1 MTGTRRTTIRALR
14 VMVTA
19 ARRALAGLLLLALL
33 VLGAS
38 CAPQTTTSSKPAA
51 TDEIKTPH
59 WLDSFPTHGET
70 FAVAPRLVKLN
81 FNFDL
86 GKQSSI
92 AVEKDGKKV
101 TAGPTVIAK
110 DNLSMETSVTSAGDG
125 TYLVTYKAYWP
136 DGSSHDGQ
144 YSFKVD
150 SRTMSDYTDETGKV
164 KVIVLMENLEFVPG
178 KIIVSPGATVTWINR
193 EPATHFVNSDAHASH
208 NVLPKLNSRGLAQ
221 GASYSYVFETPG
233 EWGYH
238 CSAHFPK
245 MRGRVI
251 VADGPPVEAPK
262 PKPATG
268 PSPTS
273 IKHLRTPHFVKSE
286 PTHGVTLAKMPS
298 RIVIDFNFTLD
309 HESSIK
315 LFKGNQKVATGPT
328 SYAPNS
334 LAMRALVIGDRG
346 PGTYTVKY
354 RAYWPD
360 KSYHEGQFAFGVK

>member
-1 MTGTRRTTIRALR
+1 MAIATSR
-14 VMVTA
+14 V
-19 ARRALAGLLLLALL
+19 LALLLLPALL
-33 VLGAS
+33 LLGAS
-38 CAPQTTTSSKPAA
+38 CTEQAPPDSKPAA

-59 WLDSFPTHGET
+59 WLDSFPMHGET
-70 FAVAPRLVKLN
+70 FAVTPRLVKLN

-86 GKQSSI
+86 GRQSSI
-92 AVEKDGKKV
+92 TIEKDGKNV
-101 TAGPTVIAK
+101 TGGPAVIAK
-110 DNLSMETSVTSAGDG
+110 DNLSMEASVTDAGDG

-150 SRTMSDYTDETGKV
+150 DKTMSGYTDETGKA
-164 KVIVLMENLEFVPG
+164 KVTVLMENLEFVPS
-178 KIIVSPGATVTWINR
+178 KVIVSPGATVTWVNR
-193 EPATHFVNSDAHASH
+193 EAATHFINSDAHASH
-208 NVLPKLNSRGLAQ
+208 NVLPKFNSRGLAQ
-221 GASYSYVFETPG
+221 GASYSYVFDTPG

-251 VADGPPVEAPK
+251 VTEGPPAKAAKPEPK
-262 PKPATG
+262 SPLG

-286 PTHGVTLAKMPS
+286 PAHGVTLAKMPS
-298 RIVIDFNFTLD
+298 RIVIYFNFTLD
-309 HESSIK
+309 HESSIRLVK
-315 LFKGNQKVATGPT
+315 RDQKVQTGPT

-354 RAYWPD
+354 RAFWPD
-360 KSYHEGQFAFGVK
+360 KSYHDGQFAFGVK